1 MRVAEIMNDY
11 RNIHAFIAAIRASPT
26 AEEYNEEGYLVLR
39 RCVAEAQALLA
50 QPFQALNTGRGDEE
64 HDKMHLRRYS
74 YPDGPLPTTR
84 RTTLTIDRRI
94 IVDAAMRRFR
104 AQKIYLRATAAL
116 RWVNSRAALLQCRKP
131 HAVHAPALQQI
142 RNVFRAELSS
152 ITDQR
157 VEISLRSTD
166 SAAGKW
172 LQEDPSLQHIQ
183 RMAGV
188 VCGNGR

>member
-11 RNIHAFIAAIRASPT
+11 RNIHAFLAAIRASPT
-26 AEEYNEEGYLVLR
+26 AEEYNEEGYLVLP

-64 HDKMHLRRYS
+64 HDKMHLRR
-74 YPDGPLPTTR
+74 
-84 RTTLTIDRRI
+84 I

-116 RWVNSRAALLQCRKP
+116 RWVNSRGAVLQCRKP

-142 RNVFRAELSS
+142 RNVFRAELAS

-157 VEISLRSTD
+157 VEMSLRSTD

>member
-1 MRVAEIMNDY
+1 MNDY

>member
-11 RNIHAFIAAIRASPT
+11 RNIHAFLAAIRASPT

-64 HDKMHLRRYS
+64 HDKMHLRR
-74 YPDGPLPTTR
+74 
-84 RTTLTIDRRI
+84 I

-104 AQKIYLRATAAL
+104 AQKIYLAMGKFARGGITVPQAARRTRTCFATDPQRL
-116 RWVNSRAALLQCRKP
+116 PSGKS
-131 HAVHAPALQQI
+131 
-142 RNVFRAELSS
+142 ELAS

-157 VEISLRSTD
+157 VEMSLRSTD

>member
-1 MRVAEIMNDY
+1 MADGLNLARAMRVAEIMNDY
-11 RNIHAFIAAIRASPT
+11 RNIQNFMAAIRASPS

-50 QPFQALNTGRGDEE
+50 QPFQTLNTGRGDEE
-64 HDKMHLRRYS
+64 HDKMHLRRYRS
-74 YPDGPLPTTR
+74 
-84 RTTLTIDRRI
+84 I

-116 RWVNSRAALLQCRKP
+116 RWVNSRAAVLQGQKP
-131 HAVHAPALQQI
+131 HAGHAPALQQI
-142 RNVFRAELSS
+142 RNVFRAELAS

-157 VEISLRSTD
+157 VELSLRSAD

-188 VCGNGR
+188 VCSSNGR